1 MSAVMPDDAPRS
13 RTWIGVVLVVL
24 VAGALVWW
32 LRGLAGSAPA
42 PQRQVARIALLPDTP
57 PPPPPPPKEEKRPEP
72 KEAQARPQPVPQPD
86 VKPPQPQQVRE
97 EGPTG
102 NAPGGLQ
109 GGEVTK
115 EGVPPGPLITGTGN
129 GGGGTR
135 STRAEERFYAQAAR
149 QLLRDA
155 IERHLKGET
164 TQASAEVQLWIAP
177 SGAIRR
183 FELTPSGQ
191 PAADADLRSAVA
203 EATRELKL
211 PPPPDV
217 PQPMRFRLTLRP
229 A

>member
-1 MSAVMPDDAPRS
+1 MSARKLLAAAIVAL
-13 RTWIGVVLVVL
+13 LV
-24 VAGALVWW
+24 GAAVWW
-32 LRGLAGSAPA
+32 LKGLAGSPPA

-86 VKPPQPQQVRE
+86 VKPPQPQQLRE

-102 NAPGGLQ
+102 DAPGGLA
-109 GGEVTK
+109 GGTVTR
-115 EGVPPGPLITGTGN
+115 EGVPPGPLTTGSGN
-129 GGGGTR
+129 GGGGGTR

-155 IERHLKGET
+155 IERHLKGDT
-164 TQASAEVQLWIAP
+164 TQASAEVQLWIEP

-183 FELTPSGQ
+183 FELMPSGQ
-191 PAADADLRSAVA
+191 PGADDDLRSAVA
-203 EATRELKL
+203 LATRELKL

>member
-1 MSAVMPDDAPRS
+1 MSARKLLAAAIVAL
-13 RTWIGVVLVVL
+13 LV
-24 VAGALVWW
+24 GAVVWW
-32 LRGLAGSAPA
+32 LKGLADSPPA

-102 NAPGGLQ
+102 DAPGALS
-109 GGEVTK
+109 GGTVTR
-115 EGVPPGPLITGTGN
+115 EGVPPGPLTTGTGE

-155 IERHLKGET
+155 IERHLKGDT

-191 PAADADLRSAVA
+191 PAADEDLRSAVA
-203 EATRELKL
+203 LATRELKL